1 MSKVAYLEDEGIKVA
16 RDMVKGTTW
25 IHRSFLDLV
34 TGTEQTVWAV
44 GGIYVYPN
52 TANTLSIVSDSA
64 SDNVNGVGARTLT
77 IEGLDA
83 NYDVISET
91 VTMNDGIPVV
101 TTKSYLR
108 LYRATVL
115 TAGSNETN
123 VGNITVTHNG
133 INNPLG
139 RIASGSGQTQMSVY
153 TIARGKTGY
162 LSYVD
167 LTSSKNT
174 DGRATIR
181 TRLNGVS
188 RIRHSTFLFGGNY
201 NFEYKYPTVLPEKT
215 DIEVRAV
222 ALTGSGQ
229 VTGSYGILLVDNDPR
244 PQ

>member
-1 MSKVAYLEDEGIKVA
+1 MAKIAYLEDEGIKVA

-25 IHRSFLDLV
+25 IHRSFYDTV
-34 TGTEQTVWAV
+34 SGTEQTAWVV
-44 GGIYVYPN
+44 GGLYVYPT
-52 TANTLSIVSDSA
+52 TANTLTVVSSSA
-64 SDNVNGVGARTLT
+64 SDTAAGTGARTVT

-91 VTMNDGIPVV
+91 ITMNGTTNVI
-101 TTKSYLR
+101 TTKTYLR

-123 VGNITVTHNG
+123 VGDITVTHNG
-133 INNPLG
+133 IANPLG
-139 RIASGSGQTQMSVY
+139 RITANSGQTQISVY

-162 LSYVD
+162 LTQLD

-174 DGRATIR
+174 DGHATIR

-188 RIRHSTFLFGGNY
+188 RIRHSLFLFGGNY
-201 NFEYKYPTVLPEKT
+201 SCVLPFPTVLPQFT
-215 DIEVRAV
+215 DIEVRTI

-229 VTGSYGILLVDNDPR
+229 VTGNYDILLVDN
-244 PQ
+244 